1 MSEQKWPCVL
11 EDDMRAGR
19 NPDLLQF
26 PPNERREI
34 TKNARLTPLQARFSR
49 LPMADA
55 LQVWDASTA
64 SEKAELSQEFLHK
77 KNLYMRKARNEGPE
91 ARAKDR
97 TYRRLVQ
104 MFA

>member
-19 NPDLLQF
+19 NPDLLMF

-34 TKNARLTPLQARFSR
+34 TRNARLTPLQARFAR

-55 LQVWDASTA
+55 LQVWDAATV
-64 SEKAELSQEFLHK
+64 EERAELSAEFIKK
-77 KNLYMRKARNEGPE
+77 KNLYMRKAYSEGPE

-97 TYRRLVQ
+97 RYRRLVA
-104 MFA
+104 MFS